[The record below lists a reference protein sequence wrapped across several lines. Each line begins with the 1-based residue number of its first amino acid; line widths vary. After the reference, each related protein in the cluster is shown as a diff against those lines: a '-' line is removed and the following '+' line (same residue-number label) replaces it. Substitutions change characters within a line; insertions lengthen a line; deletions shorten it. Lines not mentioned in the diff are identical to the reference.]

1 MVQLIGK
8 MAKAMGTFLLRFSV
22 SEVRVRQTLPGN
34 SALEARVK
42 PSDRIAWGSSPSPAA
57 GDR

>member
-8 MAKAMGTFLLRFSV
+8 IAKAMGTFLLHFSV

-34 SALEARVK
+34 SAVEARVK
-42 PSDRIAWGSSPSPAA
+42 PSDRIA
-57 GDR
+57 